1 MSDKLEALKAA
12 ALAIGHECWV
22 QDGSSVNTE
31 DYRIANGEMC
41 CDHIGCFESVNG
53 ESPHAK
59 YVSAASPAVV
69 LELLAALEEKD
80 RQLARY
86 SMSAGQADQRLC
98 ESRAVRIALGFGE
111 DAIDVAPYYLV
122 EAIQAIRSRSEAA
135 ERRLQQPIK
144 LPDIRSEDYHE
155 SGWFQHM
162 KYYRDVVRS
171 IQVLELKV
179 EGE

>member
-1 MSDKLEALKAA
+1 
-12 ALAIGHECWV
+12 
-22 QDGSSVNTE
+22 
-31 DYRIANGEMC
+31 
-41 CDHIGCFESVNG
+41 
-53 ESPHAK
+53 
-59 YVSAASPAVV
+59 
-69 LELLAALEEKD
+69 
-80 RQLARY
+80 
-86 SMSAGQADQRLC
+86 
-98 ESRAVRIALGFGE
+98 
-111 DAIDVAPYYLV
+111 IDVAPYYLV